1 VRCLG
6 WIIFSAGQTTP
17 SLHIRKDVTQNFQVE
32 HGSGSTSNDGSG
44 LLDLPEAELLATLC
58 QKGKLYEVEKW
69 IHAGKSLRVPRKC
82 KTTPLRIAL
91 ERGFH
96 SLVELL
102 AGNDVGQ
109 EAKNQA
115 LLDAVTHR
123 NFEFVE
129 LLLKLGA
136 DISSVPFSDVLLSWD
151 PKLIRFFLSR
161 GADFITGAPFAEA
174 FREKVRTALGPFM
187 ECKRSHPEFVRELQA
202 QADSALRYFCQS
214 GSEKW
219 VSLMVWAG
227 ANPRT
232 PGPMP
237 GEPDDSD
244 NYTTA
249 LEQASHNGKLT
260 ILKMLRPD
268 PDRDNI
274 SELVH
279 NSAMFGYTEAVTFL
293 LELNPNLNDK
303 PNGGSSALD
312 GSLWHLGLDHVAPF
326 FRKSRRALYEVRSSL
341 NLIQTLVQH
350 GAVWRP
356 NGAYAVNSLRRTLF
370 ECDPAVTTEL
380 LKIFTAHEACSEET
394 SAKLLRTPRMKLH
407 LAPIESRLPRRP
419 AKKTQNRGESERL
432 DDTEARK
439 RKALEPSAPSYALL
453 RKYNRD
459 VLYGEVWAEPIQ
471 KLAAKYGISDVGLAK
486 VCRKLRVPVPGR
498 GYWAK
503 KTAGKKVRK
512 RPAPPSSR

>member
-1 VRCLG
+1 M
-6 WIIFSAGQTTP
+6 
-17 SLHIRKDVTQNFQVE
+17 
-32 HGSGSTSNDGSG
+32 STSNDGSG
-44 LLDLPEAELLATLC
+44 LLDLPDAELLITLC
-58 QKGKLYEVEKW
+58 QKGRLYEVENW
-69 IHAGKSLRVPRKC
+69 IATGKSLRVPPES

-102 AGNDVGQ
+102 ARNDVGQ

-136 DISSVPFSDVLLSWD
+136 DISSVPFSDVLVSWD

-161 GADFITGAPFAEA
+161 GADFITESPFAEA
-174 FREKVRTALGPFM
+174 FTAKVRTALGPFM
-187 ECKRSHPEFVRELQA
+187 ECRRSHPEFAHELQA
-202 QADSALRYFCQS
+202 QADSALRYFCRS

-227 ANPRT
+227 ANPRI

-237 GEPDDSD
+237 GEPDDSE

-249 LEQASHNGKLT
+249 IEQASHNGNLT

-268 PDRDNI
+268 LDRDNI
-274 SELVH
+274 SQLVH
-279 NSAMFGYTEAVTFL
+279 NSAMFGHTGAVAFL

-303 PNGGSSALD
+303 SNGGSSALD
-312 GSLWHLGLDHVAPF
+312 GALWHLGFDHVAPF
-326 FRKSRRALYEVRSSL
+326 SSKRQRPLYEVRSSL
-341 NLIQTLVQH
+341 NLIQSLAQH

-356 NGAYAVNSLRRTLF
+356 NDAYAVNSLRRTLF

-380 LKIFTAHEACSEET
+380 LKIFKANEACSEET
-394 SAKLLRTPRMKLH
+394 STKLLRTPRMKLH
-407 LAPIESRLPRRP
+407 LAPVESRLPRWTP
-419 AKKTQNRGESERL
+419 KKTQSRGESDRP
-432 DDTEARK
+432 DDSDARK
-439 RKALEPSAPSYALL
+439 RKPFEPSAPSYALL
-453 RKYNRD
+453 RKYNRE
-459 VLYGEVWAEPIQ
+459 VLYEEVWARPMQ
-471 KLAAKYGISDVGLAK
+471 TLAAKYGISDVGLAK
-486 VCRKLRVPVPGR
+486 ACRKLRVPLPGR

-503 KTAGKKVRK
+503 KAVGKKLPK
-512 RPAPPSSR
+512 RPDLPTLPNSR

>member
-1 VRCLG
+1 M
-6 WIIFSAGQTTP
+6 
-17 SLHIRKDVTQNFQVE
+17 
-32 HGSGSTSNDGSG
+32 STSNDGTG
-44 LLDLPEAELLATLC
+44 LLDLPDAELLVTLC

-69 IHAGKSLRVPRKC
+69 IATGKSLRVPREC
-82 KTTPLRIAL
+82 KATPLRTAL

-102 AGNDVGQ
+102 ARNDVGQ

-136 DISSVPFSDVLLSWD
+136 DITSVPFSDVLLSWD

-174 FREKVRTALGPFM
+174 FTAKIRTALGPFM
-187 ECKRSHPEFVRELQA
+187 ECKRSHPEFARELQA
-202 QADSALRYFCQS
+202 QADSALRYFCDS

-227 ANPRT
+227 ADPRSA
-232 PGPMP
+232 GPMP
-237 GEPDDSD
+237 GEPDDSE

-249 LEQASHNGKLT
+249 LKQASYKGNLT
-260 ILKMLRPD
+260 VLKMLRPN

-279 NSAMFGYTEAVTFL
+279 NSAMFGHTEAATFL
-293 LELNPNLNDK
+293 LGLNPKLNDK

-312 GSLWHLGLDHVAPF
+312 GALWHLGFDHVAPF
-326 FRKSRRALYEVRSSL
+326 FSKRQRPLYEVRSSL
-341 NLIQTLVQH
+341 NLIQTLVEH

-356 NGAYAVNSLRRTLF
+356 SDAYAVNSLRRTLF
-370 ECDPAVTTEL
+370 DCDPAVTTEL
-380 LKIFTAHEACSEET
+380 LEIFKPHEACSEET
-394 SAKLLRTPRMKLH
+394 LARLVGTPRMKLH
-407 LAPIESRLPRRP
+407 LAPVENRLPRWP
-419 AKKTQNRGESERL
+419 AKRTQNRGNSDRP
-432 DDTEARK
+432 DDTETRK
-439 RKALEPSAPSYALL
+439 RKRFEPPAPSYALL

-459 VLYGEVWAEPIQ
+459 VLYEELWTQPMQ

-486 VCRKLRVPVPGR
+486 ACRKLRLPLPGR

-503 KTAGKKVRK
+503 KSAGKKVPK
-512 RPAPPSSR
+512 RPALPPLGDLRG

>member
-1 VRCLG
+1 M
-6 WIIFSAGQTTP
+6 A
-17 SLHIRKDVTQNFQVE
+17 
-32 HGSGSTSNDGSG
+32 TSNDRSV
-44 LLDLPEAELLATLC
+44 LLDLSDAEFLVALC

-69 IHAGKSLRVPRKC
+69 IRAGKSLRVPREC

-91 ERGFH
+91 EHGFH

-115 LLDAVTHR
+115 LLHAVTRR
-123 NFEFVE
+123 NSEFVE

-161 GADFITGAPFAEA
+161 GADFVTGAPFAEA
-174 FREKVRTALGPFM
+174 FTAKIRTALGPFM
-187 ECKRSHPEFVRELQA
+187 ECKRSHPEFARELQA
-202 QADSALRYFCQS
+202 QADLALRYFCDS

-219 VSLMVWAG
+219 VSLMLWVG
-227 ANPRT
+227 ADPRGE
-232 PGPMP
+232 GPMP
-237 GEPDDSD
+237 GEPDDSES
-244 NYTTA
+244 YTTA
-249 LEQASHNGKLT
+249 LKQASYKGNLT

-279 NSAMFGYTEAVTFL
+279 NSAMFGHSEALAFL

-312 GSLWHLGLDHVAPF
+312 GTLWHLGFDHVAPLF
-326 FRKSRRALYEVRSSL
+326 SNRQRALYEVRSSL
-341 NLIQTLVQH
+341 KLIQLLVEH

-356 NGAYAVNSLRRTLF
+356 NDAHAVNSLRRTLF

-380 LKIFTAHEACSEET
+380 LKIFKAHEACSEET
-394 SAKLLRTPRMKLH
+394 STTLLRTLRMKLH
-407 LAPIESRLPRRP
+407 LAPVESRRPRWP
-419 AKKTQNRGESERL
+419 AKKIQNRGESEGAA
-432 DDTEARK
+432 DTKTRK
-439 RKALEPSAPSYALL
+439 QKLFEPSAPSYALL
-453 RKYNRD
+453 QKYNRE
-459 VLYGEVWAEPIQ
+459 VLYEEVWAEPMQ

-486 VCRKLRVPVPGR
+486 ACRKLRVPVPGR

-503 KTAGKKVRK
+503 KAAAKKVPK
-512 RPAPPSSR
+512 RPALPALANVRGGSVVGL

>member
-1 VRCLG
+1 V
-6 WIIFSAGQTTP
+6 
-17 SLHIRKDVTQNFQVE
+17 
-32 HGSGSTSNDGSG
+32 
-44 LLDLPEAELLATLC
+44 LLDLPDAELLVTLC

-69 IHAGKSLRVPRKC
+69 IRAGKSLRVPSEC
-82 KTTPLRIAL
+82 KATPLRTAL

-102 AGNDVGQ
+102 ARNDVGQ

-123 NFEFVE
+123 SSEFVE

-161 GADFITGAPFAEA
+161 GADFVTGAPFAEA
-174 FREKVRTALGPFM
+174 FTAKIRTALGPFM
-187 ECKRSHPEFVRELQA
+187 ECKRGHPQFARELQA
-202 QADSALRYFCQS
+202 QADSALRYFCDS

-219 VSLMVWAG
+219 VSLMLWAG
-227 ANPRT
+227 ADPRSA
-232 PGPMP
+232 GPMP
-237 GEPDDSD
+237 GEPDDSES
-244 NYTTA
+244 YTNA
-249 LEQASHNGKLT
+249 LKQASYKGNLT

-279 NSAMFGYTEAVTFL
+279 NSAMFGHAEALAFL

-312 GSLWHLGLDHVAPF
+312 GTLWHLGFDHVAPF
-326 FRKSRRALYEVRSSL
+326 FSKRQRALYEVRSSL
-341 NLIQTLVQH
+341 NLIHTLVEH

-356 NGAYAVNSLRRTLF
+356 NDAYAVNSLRRTLF

-380 LKIFTAHEACSEET
+380 LKILKAREACSEET
-394 SAKLLRTPRMKLH
+394 AAKLLRTPRMKLH
-407 LAPIESRLPRRP
+407 LAPVENRLPRW
-419 AKKTQNRGESERL
+419 ATKKAQNRGESDRS
-432 DDTEARK
+432 DGTEARTQK
-439 RKALEPSAPSYALL
+439 PLEPSAPSYALL
-453 RKYNRD
+453 RKYNRE
-459 VLYGEVWAEPIQ
+459 VLYEEVWAQPMQ
-471 KLAAKYGISDVGLAK
+471 TLAAKYGISDVGLAK
-486 VCRKLRVPVPGR
+486 GCRKLRVPLPGR

-503 KTAGKKVRK
+503 KAAAKRIPK
-512 RPAPPSSR
+512 RPALPALPTSG